1 MSKLMAVL
9 IAALVGL
16 SWVSS
21 GFAQGNLSS
30 GSVVVGQDV
39 QGRNVMLM
47 VLPLKHL
54 DPAVA
59 AQLFGGSIIT
69 GGGYGAAAGGQT
81 GGYGGGY
88 NQRPTTTTG
97 RRGSA
102 ANQQGYGGY
111 QDAQR
116 RNNQYPGYQSP
127 YDYR

>member
-1 MSKLMAVL
+1 MSKLSTVL
-9 IAALVGL
+9 IAAIL
-16 SWVSS
+16 SLGWVSS

-30 GSVVVGQDV
+30 GSVVVGQDA
-39 QGRNVMLM
+39 QGRNVRLM
-47 VLPLKHL
+47 VIPLKYL

-59 AQLFGGSIIT
+59 AQLFGGAIIT
-69 GGGYGAAAGGQT
+69 GGGYGGAVGGQS

-116 RNNQYPGYQSP
+116 RNNQFPGYQSP